1 MSYKSKK
8 CGASINYRVDSS
20 TTSRYKLIL
29 PPNSHPED
37 TLLKTRV
44 HIISLIAFLIGF
56 IPMQCA
62 AGVEFS
68 LDLAA
73 AYSWDDNVGLD
84 ELERATGESD
94 EVTTLEAQGSALI
107 TIFDRTTLRLS
118 AGLVDDAYSTFS
130 VVDRRTESWGLNLE
144 SQLGDTTVG
153 FNWFDVSADLN
164 KQQFLTYRRIS
175 PYAARFL
182 SKQWFL
188 RGEYVYGEK
197 EIERRPGRGADS
209 HSVSLDSYYF
219 IRGLK
224 RYALLGY
231 TYRIDDAEANRYD
244 YESHAIKAR
253 YIHRVA
259 FGALPMEFELET
271 KIEDRQYKSPDPIIG
286 TEREDTRVRFSAEM
300 RLIIT
305 DFASVALHLKNS
317 DYDSNLE
324 TATYN
329 DLVVGTEFRLSF

>member
-1 MSYKSKK
+1 M
-8 CGASINYRVDSS
+8 G
-20 TTSRYKLIL
+20 
-29 PPNSHPED
+29 
-37 TLLKTRV
+37 
-44 HIISLIAFLIGF
+44 SL
-56 IPMQCA
+56 
-62 AGVEFS
+62 AGIEFS

-107 TIFDRTTLRLS
+107 TLFDRTTLRVS
-118 AGLVDDAYSTFS
+118 AGLIDDSYATFS

-144 SQLGDTTVG
+144 SQLGGTTLGV
-153 FNWFDVSADLN
+153 NWFDVSADLDE
-164 KQQFLTYRRIS
+164 QQFLTYQRLS
-175 PYAARFL
+175 PYVARFI

-231 TYRIDDAEANRYD
+231 TYRVDDANANRYD
-244 YESHAIKAR
+244 YESHALKLR
-253 YIHRVA
+253 YVHRA
-259 FGALPMEFELET
+259 TLGSLPLELELET
-271 KIEDRQYKSPDPIIG
+271 KLEERRYKSPDPVIS
-286 TEREDTRVRFSAEM
+286 TEREDTRVRFSGEI
-300 RLIIT
+300 RILIT
-305 DFASVALHLKNS
+305 EYASVALQLKNS
-317 DYDSNLE
+317 DYDSNVE
-324 TATYN
+324 TASYN

>member
-1 MSYKSKK
+1 MLLLTA
-8 CGASINYRVDSS
+8 GAPARGI
-20 TTSRYKLIL
+20 
-29 PPNSHPED
+29 
-37 TLLKTRV
+37 
-44 HIISLIAFLIGF
+44 
-56 IPMQCA
+56 
-62 AGVEFS
+62 AGVEFA

-73 AYSWDDNVGLD
+73 SYSWDDNVGLD

-107 TIFDRTTLRLS
+107 TLFDRTTLRVS
-118 AGLVDDAYSTFS
+118 AGIVDDAYETFS

-144 SQLGDTTVG
+144 SQFGDTTLGV
-153 FNWFDVSADLN
+153 NWFDVSADLN
-164 KQQFLTYRRIS
+164 KAQFLTYSRIS
-175 PYAARFL
+175 PYVAKFI

-231 TYRIDDAEANRYD
+231 TYRVDDANANRYD
-244 YESHAIKAR
+244 YESHAIKLR
-253 YIHRVA
+253 YVHRASLGSV
-259 FGALPMEFELET
+259 PVEFELET
-271 KIEDRQYKSPDPIIG
+271 KIEDRQYKAPDPVID
-286 TEREDTRVRFSAEM
+286 TEREDTRVRFSGEI
-300 RLIIT
+300 RLVLT
-305 DFASVALHLKNS
+305 EYVSVALHLKNS

-324 TATYN
+324 TAAYN

>member
-1 MSYKSKK
+1 
-8 CGASINYRVDSS
+8 
-20 TTSRYKLIL
+20 LIL
-29 PPNSHPED
+29 
-37 TLLKTRV
+37 LLTAGAPARG
-44 HIISLIAFLIGF
+44 I
-56 IPMQCA
+56 
-62 AGVEFS
+62 AGVEFA

-73 AYSWDDNVGLD
+73 SYSWDDNVGLD

-107 TIFDRTTLRLS
+107 TLFDRTTLRVS
-118 AGLVDDAYSTFS
+118 AGIVDDAYKTFS

-144 SQLGDTTVG
+144 SQFGDTTLGV
-153 FNWFDVSADLN
+153 NWFDVSADLN
-164 KQQFLTYRRIS
+164 KAQFLTYSRIS
-175 PYAARFL
+175 PYVARFI

-231 TYRIDDAEANRYD
+231 TYRVDDANANRYD
-244 YESHAIKAR
+244 YESHAIKLR
-253 YIHRVA
+253 YVHRASLGSMPV
-259 FGALPMEFELET
+259 EFELET
-271 KIEDRQYKSPDPIIG
+271 KVEDRQYKAPDPAID
-286 TEREDTRVRFSAEM
+286 TEREDTRVRFSGEI
-300 RLIIT
+300 RLLLT
-305 DFASVALHLKNS
+305 EYVSVALHLKNS

-324 TATYN
+324 TAAYN

>member
-1 MSYKSKK
+1 LLLTA
-8 CGASINYRVDSS
+8 GAPARV
-20 TTSRYKLIL
+20 
-29 PPNSHPED
+29 N
-37 TLLKTRV
+37 
-44 HIISLIAFLIGF
+44 
-56 IPMQCA
+56 
-62 AGVEFS
+62 AGVEFA

-73 AYSWDDNVGLD
+73 VYSWDDNVGLD

-107 TIFDRTTLRLS
+107 TLFDRTTLRVS
-118 AGLVDDAYSTFS
+118 AGIVDDAYQTFS

-144 SQLGDTTVG
+144 SQFGDTTLGV
-153 FNWFDVSADLN
+153 NWFDVSADLN
-164 KQQFLTYRRIS
+164 KEQFLTYSRIS
-175 PYAARFL
+175 PYVARFI

-231 TYRIDDAEANRYD
+231 TYRVDDANANRYD
-244 YESHAIKAR
+244 YESHAIKLR
-253 YIHRVA
+253 YVHRASLGSV
-259 FGALPMEFELET
+259 PVEFELET
-271 KIEDRQYKSPDPIIG
+271 KVEDRQYKAPDPAID
-286 TEREDTRVRFSAEM
+286 TEREDTRVRFSGEI
-300 RLIIT
+300 RLLLT
-305 DFASVALHLKNS
+305 EYVSVALHLKNS

-324 TATYN
+324 TAAYN

>member
-1 MSYKSKK
+1 MCS
-8 CGASINYRVDSS
+8 V
-20 TTSRYKLIL
+20 
-29 PPNSHPED
+29 
-37 TLLKTRV
+37 
-44 HIISLIAFLIGF
+44 
-56 IPMQCA
+56 
-62 AGVEFS
+62 AGIEFS

-107 TIFDRTTLRLS
+107 TFFDRTTLRVS
-118 AGLVDDAYSTFS
+118 AGLVDDSYTTFS

-144 SQLGDTTVG
+144 SQLGNTTLGV
-153 FNWFDVSADLN
+153 NWFDVSADLDE
-164 KQQFLTYRRIS
+164 QQFLTYQRLS
-175 PYAARFL
+175 PYVARFI

-231 TYRIDDAEANRYD
+231 TYRVDDANANRYD
-244 YESHAIKAR
+244 YESHALKLR
-253 YIHRVA
+253 YVHRA
-259 FGALPMEFELET
+259 TLGSLPLEMELET
-271 KIEDRQYKSPDPIIG
+271 KLEERRYKSPDPVIS
-286 TEREDTRVRFSAEM
+286 TEREDTRVRFSGEI
-300 RLIIT
+300 RLFIT
-305 DFASVALHLKNS
+305 EYASVALQLKNS
-317 DYDSNLE
+317 DYDSNVE

>member
-1 MSYKSKK
+1 MLLTA
-8 CGASINYRVDSS
+8 GAPARV
-20 TTSRYKLIL
+20 
-29 PPNSHPED
+29 N
-37 TLLKTRV
+37 
-44 HIISLIAFLIGF
+44 
-56 IPMQCA
+56 
-62 AGVEFS
+62 AGVEFA

-73 AYSWDDNVGLD
+73 VYSWDDNVGLD

-107 TIFDRTTLRLS
+107 TLFDRTTLRVS
-118 AGLVDDAYSTFS
+118 AGIVDDAYQTFS

-144 SQLGDTTVG
+144 SQFGDTTLGV
-153 FNWFDVSADLN
+153 NWFDVSADLN
-164 KQQFLTYRRIS
+164 KEQFLTYSRIS
-175 PYAARFL
+175 PYVARFI

-231 TYRIDDAEANRYD
+231 TYRVDDANANRYD
-244 YESHAIKAR
+244 YESHAIKLR
-253 YIHRVA
+253 YVHRASLGSV
-259 FGALPMEFELET
+259 PVEFELET
-271 KIEDRQYKSPDPIIG
+271 KVEDRQYKAPDPAID
-286 TEREDTRVRFSAEM
+286 TEREDTRVRFSGEI
-300 RLIIT
+300 RLLLT
-305 DFASVALHLKNS
+305 EYVSVALHLKNS

-324 TATYN
+324 TAAYN

>member
-1 MSYKSKK
+1 
-8 CGASINYRVDSS
+8 
-20 TTSRYKLIL
+20 
-29 PPNSHPED
+29 
-37 TLLKTRV
+37 LLV
-44 HIISLIAFLIGF
+44 IGF
-56 IPMQCA
+56 APMGSV
-62 AGVEFS
+62 AGIEFS

-107 TIFDRTTLRLS
+107 TLFDRTTLRVS
-118 AGLVDDAYSTFS
+118 AGLVDDSYATFS

-144 SQLGDTTVG
+144 SQLGDTTLGV
-153 FNWFDVSADLN
+153 NWFDVSADLDE
-164 KQQFLTYRRIS
+164 QQFLTYQRLS
-175 PYAARFL
+175 PYLARFI

-231 TYRIDDAEANRYD
+231 TYRVDDANANRYD
-244 YESHAIKAR
+244 YESHALKLR
-253 YIHRVA
+253 YVHRA
-259 FGALPMEFELET
+259 TLGSLPVELELET
-271 KIEDRQYKSPDPIIG
+271 KLEERRYKSPDPVIS
-286 TEREDTRVRFSAEM
+286 TEREDTRVRFSGEI
-300 RLIIT
+300 RLLIT
-305 DFASVALHLKNS
+305 EYASVALQLKNS
-317 DYDSNLE
+317 DYDSNVE
-324 TATYN
+324 TASYN

>member
-1 MSYKSKK
+1 MLLTA
-8 CGASINYRVDSS
+8 GAPARV
-20 TTSRYKLIL
+20 
-29 PPNSHPED
+29 N
-37 TLLKTRV
+37 
-44 HIISLIAFLIGF
+44 
-56 IPMQCA
+56 
-62 AGVEFS
+62 AGVEFA

-73 AYSWDDNVGLD
+73 VYSWDDNVGLD

-107 TIFDRTTLRLS
+107 TLFDRTTLRVS
-118 AGLVDDAYSTFS
+118 AGIVDDAYQTFS

-144 SQLGDTTVG
+144 SQFGDTTLGV
-153 FNWFDVSADLN
+153 NWFDVSADLN
-164 KQQFLTYRRIS
+164 KEQFLTYSRIS
-175 PYAARFL
+175 PYVARFI

-231 TYRIDDAEANRYD
+231 TYRVDDANANRYD
-244 YESHAIKAR
+244 YESHAIKLR
-253 YIHRVA
+253 YVHRASLGSV
-259 FGALPMEFELET
+259 PVEVEFET
-271 KIEDRQYKSPDPIIG
+271 KLEDRQYKAPDPAID
-286 TEREDTRVRFSAEM
+286 TEREDTRVRFSGEI
-300 RLIIT
+300 RLLLT
-305 DFASVALHLKNS
+305 EYVSVALHLKNS

-324 TATYN
+324 TAAYN